1 MLPEFRRPKK
11 YERNTLKKAKDY
23 CLLFIRRN
31 AFLVLVVVLM
41 TIIVALLT
49 ATLLQHIATD
59 IVVDCKVTHFEV
71 INVTDSVLSVN
82 RRLLTLSRSNTDSSS
97 NSRSD
102 SMTDSRS
109 DSRTDSE
116 SVSISDSVSLSDSE
130 SNSESYYN
138 ISMENLIDPLW
149 LFDYYCIFTRLDSH
163 RQLTYKMTSM
173 TLIADRVLYSQQ
185 SYYNSTYGKGTVHLC
200 LYNTKNRVLVYY
212 SEKQQTTNER
222 TYETENILL
231 GFIVVFL
238 IFSLY
243 LIYDRERKV
252 NYEDLLY
259 KTSEM
264 NQYIEEYN
272 MAGGFTE
279 FSDAYSNE
287 SNAEIQ
293 LIEFSNSSNDNND
306 TKH

>member
-11 YERNTLKKAKDY
+11 YEKNILKKAKDY
-23 CLLFIRRN
+23 FLLFIRRN
-31 AFLVLVVVLM
+31 AFLVLIVVLM

-59 IVVDCKVTHFEV
+59 IIVDCKVTHFEV

-82 RRLLTLSRSNTDSSS
+82 RRLLTMPSNSTESGS

-102 SMTDSRS
+102 SRS
-109 DSRTDSE
+109 DSRSVSRSE
-116 SVSISDSVSLSDSE
+116 SVSDSASLSDSE

-138 ISMENLIDPLW
+138 ISIENLIDPLW

-163 RQLTYKMTSM
+163 RELTYKMTSM

-185 SYYNSTYGKGTVHLC
+185 GYYNSTYGQGTVHLC
-200 LYNTKNRVLVYY
+200 LYNTQNRVLVYY

-252 NYEDLLY
+252 NYDDLLY

-272 MAGGFTE
+272 LAGGFTE

-293 LIEFSNSSNDNND
+293 LIEFSNSTNDNNNN
-306 TKH
+306 KH